1 MLLKLIAKYQ
11 WYQIMLNS
19 ALQHLY
25 HIYWWLCRKLS
36 CKKSLLMI
44 WKILGLFFNTLTAD
58 DKHSLLSRDNLT
70 QPIQMQLSKKQRAF
84 YHFFLN
90 FWTLDQILNILKKK
104 MPSYLMYFRKYGLWK
119 TWLDKCLKRPVSE
132 DPSKRNMGNAANHC
146 WNRHSSTFLTF
157 IDHFEA
163 NWLRKSLS

>member
-1 MLLKLIAKYQ
+1 MLD
-11 WYQIMLNS
+11 S

-58 DKHSLLSRDNLT
+58 DKFSLLSRDNLT

-84 YHFFLN
+84 LLFFSEFLN
-90 FWTLDQILNILKKK
+90 SRSNSEHFDKK
-104 MPSYLMYFRKYGLWK
+104 MPSYLMYFIKYGLWK
-119 TWLDKCLKRPVSE
+119 TWLDKCLKRPVPE
-132 DPSKRNMGNAANHC
+132 DPSKRNMGNAANPC
-146 WNRHSSTFLTF
+146 WNLHSSTFLII